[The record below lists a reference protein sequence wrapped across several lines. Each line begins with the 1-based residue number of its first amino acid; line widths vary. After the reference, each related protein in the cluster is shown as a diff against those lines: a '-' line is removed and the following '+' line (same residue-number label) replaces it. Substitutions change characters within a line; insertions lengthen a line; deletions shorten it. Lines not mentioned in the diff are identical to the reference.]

1 MVSFRPRFPYGF
13 TNDRQYLLSVH
24 CLSLLAVLGLGHFW
38 SFLRLVHPLIW
49 MHFVPPLG
57 SKDRLP
63 LALVRRRHA
72 CAYVH
77 LKRAFVAA
85 AVTTGEAPMRVG
97 NSPLARDRGCVR
109 L

>member
-1 MVSFRPRFPYGF
+1 MTLSVVWSLPPFGGGTVMYCSKSAWPPIGFCSWRFPWH
-13 TNDRQYLLSVH
+13 RV
-24 CLSLLAVLGLGHFW
+24 
-38 SFLRLVHPLIW
+38 
-49 MHFVPPLG
+49 
-57 SKDRLP
+57 DRLP